1 VPVEPQR
8 GAAAPRVLRSRY
20 APAVGAP
27 LEVLEGLSPEGMQP
41 VAEILFY
48 LSCPTSLA
56 SRTTL
61 CLHLRI
67 PGVKSMSHEEEKSPR
82 LILRLMSDGL
92 KP

>member
-1 VPVEPQR
+1 MPVELQR
-8 GAAAPRVLRSRY
+8 GAAAPLVLRSRY
-20 APAVGAP
+20 VPVVGAP

-41 VAEILFY
+41 VAENLFY

-67 PGVKSMSHEEEKSPR
+67 PGVRSMSHEEEKSPR